1 MFDNLG
7 LGEFLT
13 LAILAL
19 LFFGP
24 ERLPQMGA
32 KFGQWVG
39 KLTYQSKLFMNQ
51 WREEALAI
59 HEAVEEV
66 RVIRDEIA
74 AAQRQIAETMRA
86 AQNDVSESLEDVKQT
101 VSGSRMSL
109 EELAAAAK
117 EEEHKRQLQEAERK
131 AQGELLAIEKT
142 QAILAEAKAR
152 LAATP
157 SAGESSSAVYVA
169 ERQVVERQVVEQ
181 QTPPSSEPDPLAQ
194 LEHAK
199 AEWRKTLAGSTQA
212 TETSPVLPTAT
223 QTEPPPKAVG
233 ETVSVPTLAGPRVVQ
248 PPTAEKPQVSTA
260 FDRTAQVMER
270 MRRQLAGEP
279 VEDLETLVTPPS
291 TPAAPVQVETPA
303 TETSSLET
311 SSPETSSPETPLQ
324 PQAPQTQ
331 EAEDEWTRIHNL
343 IQDELKPK
351 KERPPRYATQTAGA
365 PSGETTQ
372 AVAPTGSAV
381 DAVSPARVDELKQQV
396 ASLQEEIKSLKKAI
410 EALRAEMLLKTA
422 LTTPTTR
429 GEHG

>member
-169 ERQVVERQVVEQ
+169 EQ
-181 QTPPSSEPDPLAQ
+181 QPPPSSEPDPLAQ
-194 LEHAK
+194 LEQAK
-199 AEWRKTLAGSTQA
+199 AEWRKTLAGSTQT
-212 TETSPVLPTAT
+212 TETSPALPTTT

-291 TPAAPVQVETPA
+291 TSAAPVQVEMSA
-303 TETSSLET
+303 
-311 SSPETSSPETPLQ
+311 PETSSPETPLQ
-324 PQAPQTQ
+324 PQSPQAG

-343 IQDELKPK
+343 IQEELKPK
-351 KERPPRYATQTAGA
+351 KERPPRYAAQTASA

-372 AVAPTGSAV
+372 AVAPTGGAV